1 MICRLV
7 CWYRCKCQKVTGGS
21 QLWAD
26 QWHVTVTG
34 DTSHASGHASHTDSL
49 SERGSSFSPH
59 EDTLHSCLLTC
70 FFFSFH
76 LRCSLPF
83 LSSLAFSPAP
93 PSAVAHAHPRPPSLH
108 TCTLSLRP
116 VHIPQVTGSA
126 ESGVIPPLRSC
137 HLPQL
142 LSGMLRVKHGSCTF
156 LFLAISTHAFVCIS
170 AWVSVCEGGRVTLRD
185 GL

>member
-1 MICRLV
+1 MFLLHHDIQTCLLIQMQMSESHRRFTALGRSV
-7 CWYRCKCQKVTGGS
+7 ARHCDRG
-21 QLWAD
+21 
-26 QWHVTVTG
+26 HVTCIRTRVTHRQPVRERQQFQP
-34 DTSHASGHASHTDSL
+34 SRGHAAL
-49 SERGSSFSPH
+49 
-59 EDTLHSCLLTC
+59 LLTHLL
-70 FFFSFH
+70 FFSFH

-170 AWVSVCEGGRVTLRD
+170 A
-185 GL
+185 